1 MIIQWYGATCIKL
14 TTSEATIVIDP
25 YGSETGLK
33 LPRLTA
39 DVVAT
44 TRKNLPGSAVG
55 AMAGGTGPFVIDGPG
70 EYEIKKTFVYGV
82 PIAGGSDPL
91 TLYLIE
97 AEGIS
102 IGHLG
107 SLDHQLANGELER
120 FEGVDI
126 LCIPVGGHG
135 SLNADGAAD
144 IISAIEPR
152 IVIPMQ
158 YKLPG
163 LKQTLDPIS
172 VFAKEMGVKESEQVE
187 KLKISHKDLPQD
199 NMQVVLLK
207 P

>member
-1 MIIQWYGATCIKL
+1 MTIQWYGATCIKL

-33 LPRLTA
+33 LPRLSA
-39 DVVAT
+39 DVVAA
-44 TRKNLPGSAVG
+44 TRKTMAIEAVGSLPG
-55 AMAGGTGPFVIDGPG
+55 TNGPFVIDGPG

-82 PIAGGSDPL
+82 PIAGGQDPL
-91 TLYLIE
+91 TLYLVE
-97 AEGIS
+97 AEGVS

-107 SLDHQLANGELER
+107 NLDHQLANGELER

-135 SLNADGAAD
+135 ALNADGASD

-152 IVIPMQ
+152 MVIPMH

-172 VFAKEMGVKESEQVE
+172 VFAKEMGVKETEQVE
-187 KLKISHKDLPQD
+187 KLKVSQKDLPQD